1 MSRRR
6 ASHSEP
12 MGLSSAMN
20 EAFAYPFSG
29 TQQNNAP
36 PRRGP
41 IEGPNGRRLIRRV
54 TWRSSTYKL
63 MACLWVLG
71 VFYIVWLIRDI
82 FYLPFTPSQRGPIR
96 HESQADLLAHYVG
109 RRECGISSLSL
120 YNTPSTGDRRASNP
134 AYCSTR
140 TELLSAMSNGGRHG
154 FNAAYTSQGNYQPFV
169 TIRLTRR
176 PDCAYRWYSS
186 SEVCEILQRF
196 DGIVFVGDDALADA
210 YAGFNILLRENL
222 ATGSLKDWEMDKDLS
237 QRCRCESQFTQAACL
252 PLRITSS
259 DEVDAQSGSPALRTP
274 YSCPSRVSHAFLATD
289 GSTAS
294 KSARDHFRRLTGRAA
309 DRSKPVPVILS
320 LSLSTSYSLPAAQK
334 SMDEWLSMAK
344 ATKQNTPFLWL
355 GPTAPGLRKDARDNI
370 HASSWQYSQDTIKE
384 ARARGMDALGLY
396 NATLQAESWDG
407 KHYGEQVALVQ
418 AMMVRYPRL
427 PSY

>member
-1 MSRRR
+1 MPRRR

-54 TWRSSTYKL
+54 TWRSSTYKM

-82 FYLPFTPSQRGPIR
+82 FYLPFTPSQKGPI
-96 HESQADLLAHYVG
+96 HPGSQTDLLAHYVG

-120 YNTPSTGDRRASNP
+120 YHTPSTSDGRASSR

-140 TELLSAMSNGGRHG
+140 SALLSAMSNGGRHG
-154 FNAAYTSQGNYQPFV
+154 FDAAYSSQ
-169 TIRLTRR
+169 
-176 PDCAYRWYSS
+176 DCAYQWYSS
-186 SEVCEILQRF
+186 SEVCDILQRF

-210 YAGFNILLRENL
+210 YAGFNILLREDL
-222 ATGSLKDWEMDKDLS
+222 ATGSLRDWEMDKDFS

-259 DEVDAQSGSPALRTP
+259 NEVYAQSGNPAVRSP
-274 YSCPSRVSHAFLATD
+274 YSCPSRVSHAFLPTD
-289 GSTAS
+289 GSPAS
-294 KSARDHFRRLTGRAA
+294 KNVHDHFRRLTRKVA

-334 SMDEWLSMAK
+334 SMDEWLSMSK
-344 ATKQNTPFLWL
+344 TTKQNTPFLWI
-355 GPTAPGLRKDARDNI
+355 GPTAPGLQKDSEDNI
-370 HASSWQYSQDTIKE
+370 HASSWQYSQDTIQE

-396 NATLQAESWDG
+396 NITLQADSWDG

-418 AMMVRYPRL
+418 AMMIINWL
-427 PSY
+427 STL

>member
-82 FYLPFTPSQRGPIR
+82 FYLPFTPSPKGPI
-96 HESQADLLAHYVG
+96 HPESQTDLLAHYVG
-109 RRECGISSLSL
+109 RRECGISSQSL
-120 YNTPSTGDRRASNP
+120 YNTPSTGDGRASHP
-134 AYCSTR
+134 LYCSTR
-140 TELLSAMSNGGRHG
+140 DALLSAMSNGGRHG
-154 FNAAYTSQGNYQPFV
+154 FDAAYTSQGN
-169 TIRLTRR
+169 L
-176 PDCAYRWYSS
+176 
-186 SEVCEILQRF
+186 EVCEILHRF
-196 DGIVFVGDDALADA
+196 DGVIFVGDDALADA

-222 ATGSLKDWEMDKDLS
+222 ATGSLKDWDMDKDLR
-237 QRCRCESQFTQAACL
+237 QQCRCESQFTQAACL

-259 DEVDAQSGSPALRTP
+259 EEVYAQNGGPAMRTP
-274 YSCPSRVSHAFLATD
+274 YSCPSRVSHAFLPAD

-294 KSARDHFRRLTGRAA
+294 KSTHDHFRRLTGRAT

-320 LSLSTSYSLPAAQK
+320 LSLATSYSLPAAQK
-334 SMDEWLSMAK
+334 SMDEWMSMAK
-344 ATKQNTPFLWL
+344 ATKHSTPFLWV

-370 HASSWQYSQDTIKE
+370 YASSWQYSQETIKE
-384 ARARGMDALGLY
+384 ARARGMDALGVY
-396 NATLQAESWDG
+396 NATLQADSWDG

-418 AMMVRYPRL
+418 AMMIVNWL
-427 PSY
+427 STL